1 MRDFQ
6 AHEKHT
12 FLCNPTV
19 TVTCHC
25 FSGSSM
31 SSGQFRIKVCLESC
45 HARGEAW
52 LRPGSLSRQARDR
65 SPAPRAPRVCA
76 HGRKRCPGRAAAS
89 GSPRLP
95 WAVPGR
101 ALPGTESPAGLART
115 CPCCPRS
122 SGRGLRPRGLRAP
135 EVAGLLGTGHGPRP
149 AARRAPASRT
159 RAVPAP
165 AGPGPAA
172 PPVGLPPASRVPR
185 DPYLAPGQGASGGGG
200 RGRRPARLPRFR
212 RSQELNIP
220 PLRAAPMGKTS
231 GQQHHLPPGAEPR
244 AGQPPGHARPGAQR
258 GGLGAGVT
266 EAPAAPWDLDALAGK
281 GTARKSISGLQGAS
295 VGPSA
300 DTLGDFEE
308 ESRPVALVGDF
319 LRRSA
324 CDFIRTRQESI
335 ASVKSK

>member
-1 MRDFQ
+1 
-6 AHEKHT
+6 
-12 FLCNPTV
+12 
-19 TVTCHC
+19 
-25 FSGSSM
+25 M

-89 GSPRLP
+89 GSPRSP

-258 GGLGAGVT
+258 GGLGTGSQRPRLLRGT
-266 EAPAAPWDLDALAGK
+266 WMPWLGRGQQGSRFQGCKVPRWDHPQILW
-281 GTARKSISGLQGAS
+281 GT
-295 VGPSA
+295 
-300 DTLGDFEE
+300 
-308 ESRPVALVGDF
+308 
-319 LRRSA
+319 LRRS
-324 CDFIRTRQESI
+324 CSSSTGGLLLWLVTF
-335 ASVKSK
+335 